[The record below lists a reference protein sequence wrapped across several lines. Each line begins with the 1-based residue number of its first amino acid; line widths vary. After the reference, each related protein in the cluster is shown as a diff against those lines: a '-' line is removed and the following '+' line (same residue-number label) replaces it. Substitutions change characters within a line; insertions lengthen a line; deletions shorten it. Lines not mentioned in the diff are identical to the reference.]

1 MKRDAL
7 LWLIGGVLLFM
18 SLKTYAAPKQA
29 QKYIELFKFVESE
42 VGIPVGLLTR
52 LAQQES
58 FFNPL
63 ATNPSGAQGMMQII
77 PRWHPGVDPFNPDEA
92 IPYAAKF
99 LRAQFV
105 RFGSWRAAL
114 AAYNWG
120 PGNVNAALRKHAGSI
135 DAMLADVN
143 LVPKETRNYVAQ
155 ITSDVPV
162 A

>member
-1 MKRDAL
+1 MVTKAYAVPKR
-7 LWLIGGVLLFM
+7 GE
-18 SLKTYAAPKQA
+18 KYA
-29 QKYIELFKFVESE
+29 ELFRFVEVE
-42 VGIPVGLLTR
+42 TGIPAGLLAR

-58 FFNPL
+58 FFNPN
-63 ATNPSGAQGMMQII
+63 AVNPSGAQGMMQII
-77 PRWHPGVDPFNPDEA
+77 PKWHPGVNPFNPNEA

-99 LRAQFV
+99 LRQQYD

-120 PGNVNAALRKHAGSI
+120 PGNVNSALRKHGGDI
-135 DAMLADVN
+135 DAMLGDAA

-162 A
+162 V

>member
-1 MKRDAL
+1 
-7 LWLIGGVLLFM
+7 M
-18 SLKTYAAPKQA
+18 STKIYAAPKQA
-29 QKYIELFKFVESE
+29 QRYLELFKFVESE
-42 VGIPVGLLTR
+42 GGIPTGLLLR

-58 FFNPL
+58 FFNPI
-63 ATNPSGAQGMMQII
+63 AMNPSGAQGMMQLI
-77 PRWHPGVDPFNPDEA
+77 PKFHPGVDPFKPEEA

-99 LRAQFV
+99 LRAQFE

-120 PGNVNAALRKHAGSI
+120 PGNISAAMRKHAGSI
-135 DAMLADVN
+135 DAVLGDTA
-143 LVPKETRNYVAQ
+143 LVPKETREYVAQ